1 MDAAPFLRTII
12 DRPHDDTP
20 RLVYADWLDD
30 TGDPVHVARA
40 EFIRVQCRIA
50 AADRFAPDLRPLR
63 TRERELFTRFGRA
76 WLKLDKLEW
85 WVDAEILDT
94 PMFSGRY
101 RRGFIDTIRFR
112 TPAAFLDAAESLFER
127 TPLTGVI
134 LTSTF
139 SDRAAAFRLG
149 STPTAESLPFPAASD
164 FRALLDYS
172 WFTRLRF
179 LGIDADFCPTHLAA
193 LLETHNTRSL
203 RDLSLAGWNCHVVG
217 PAWEPIARSDTLREL
232 RSLDLR
238 GCELHEPG
246 LRALVRATLPNL
258 ERLFLGGG
266 NRWSPDPGWMQVLTT
281 ATNLPTLTTLIFR
294 GARGGA
300 EGLRALARWPT
311 LKTLRHLD
319 LTHNYTDDDTERDYA
334 RALGEFA
341 ASPNWGD
348 LRELNLDGDSVPS
361 VRALVK
367 LMKSP
372 NLRTLRR
379 LTLDMCAEEMEAARA
394 QNRVAK
400 AVTESALSPD
410 CEFHFYCEHEL
421 SEKATRLFTEKFGDR
436 LTLYP
441 DDRQIR
447 EYRDLD

>member
-1 MDAAPFLRTII
+1 MDAAPFLGTII
-12 DRPHDDTP
+12 DRPHDDIP
-20 RLVYADWLDD
+20 RLVFADRLDD

-50 AADRFAPDLRPLR
+50 AADRVAPEVRPLR
-63 TRERELFTRFGRA
+63 TREKELLTRFGRA
-76 WLKLDKLEW
+76 WLKLDRLGT
-85 WVDAEILDT
+85 WVDPEMLDA
-94 PMFSGRY
+94 PKFSGRY
-101 RRGFIDTIRFR
+101 RRGFIDTIRFH
-112 TPAAFLDAAESLFER
+112 TPSAFLDAAETVFER

-134 LTSTF
+134 LRSAF
-139 SDRAAAFRLG
+139 SDPPIAAE
-149 STPTAESLPFPAASD
+149 TADL
-164 FRALLDYS
+164 RTLLDTS
-172 WFTRLRF
+172 WFRRIRF
-179 LGIDADFCPTHLAA
+179 LGIDDDFGPPHLAV
-193 LLETHNTRSL
+193 LLASENTRNL
-203 RDLSLAGWNCHVVG
+203 RGLSLAGWDCHVVG

-258 ERLFLGGG
+258 ERLLLGGG
-266 NRWSPDPGWMQVLTT
+266 NRWSLDPVWIQVLAT
-281 ATNLPTLTTLIFR
+281 ATNLPNLKTLIFG

-319 LTHNYTDDDTERDYA
+319 LTHNYTDDDTDRDYA

-341 ASPNWGD
+341 ASPNWGE

-361 VRALVK
+361 VRALVA
-367 LMKSP
+367 LMQSP

-379 LTLDMCAEEMEAARA
+379 LTLDMSAEEMESARA

-400 AVTESALSPD
+400 AVAESALSPD

-421 SEKATRLFTEKFGDR
+421 AEKATRLFTEKFGDR

-441 DDRQIR
+441 DDRQSR